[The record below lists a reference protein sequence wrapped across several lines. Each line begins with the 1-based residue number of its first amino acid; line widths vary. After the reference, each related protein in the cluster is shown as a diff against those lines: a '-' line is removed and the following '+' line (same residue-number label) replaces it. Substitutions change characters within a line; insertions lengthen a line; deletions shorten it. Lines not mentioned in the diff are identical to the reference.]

1 MEKVNSYILPEQDED
16 KKFFDKVSYNLVG
29 YMLNFLETNEILKSS
44 KINKKFH
51 KAMNSENLWEGLTLR
66 DELFAQYEQ
75 RESSWKNYF
84 LNMNKLKNNFK
95 SGISNRSFKMKPMRG
110 HPNFI
115 TSMCHFEIKKN
126 SDLGINFTY
135 SSVISG
141 DRDGN
146 VFYWLINE
154 DEDYESVPL
163 LKCSSQIINITHI
176 KSDNL
181 RQSSKY
187 DELSLCNGLLVITE
201 QDGHIIVYNYP
212 TDIKAFNLINKIN
225 SDLKDIYQ
233 VEFHNQDILLCSNLH
248 DYTICKTSYF
258 IEQWNLISGD
268 KVRIYQPT
276 CKILY
281 KHFRSLFNCQT
292 NWRRRYKTKTN
303 FYT

>member
-1 MEKVNSYILPEQDED
+1 
-16 KKFFDKVSYNLVG
+16 
-29 YMLNFLETNEILKSS
+29 
-44 KINKKFH
+44 
-51 KAMNSENLWEGLTLR
+51 
-66 DELFAQYEQ
+66 
-75 RESSWKNYF
+75 
-84 LNMNKLKNNFK
+84 
-95 SGISNRSFKMKPMRG
+95 
-110 HPNFI
+110 
-115 TSMCHFEIKKN
+115 
-126 SDLGINFTY
+126 
-135 SSVISG
+135 
-141 DRDGN
+141 
-146 VFYWLINE
+146 
-154 DEDYESVPL
+154 L

-201 QDGHIIVYNYP
+201 QDGNIIVYNYP